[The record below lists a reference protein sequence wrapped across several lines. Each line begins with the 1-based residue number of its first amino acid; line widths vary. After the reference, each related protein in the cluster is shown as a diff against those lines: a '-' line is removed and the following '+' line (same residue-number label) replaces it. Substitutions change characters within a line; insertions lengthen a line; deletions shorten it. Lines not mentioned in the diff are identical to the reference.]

1 MPAQLP
7 IIDLVFFVVVAAFAI
22 IACFKGFVDE
32 LFDRGAPLIAIWAAI
47 FGYKILAV
55 KLLPYVHFAVL
66 ANIFAFVLVFILVF
80 LIVKVIQQVV
90 GKIFEGKILGQLNRL
105 LGFAFG
111 VVEGLAIVAL
121 VLIILTVQP
130 WFDVSPI
137 LTGSIFYKIFQI
149 FLANTSLPVPQEGA
163 ASTSAWLLLASG
175 RAANV

>member
-1 MPAQLP
+1 M
-7 IIDLVFFVVVAAFAI
+7 
-22 IACFKGFVDE
+22 
-32 LFDRGAPLIAIWAAI
+32 
-47 FGYKILAV
+47 
-55 KLLPYVHFAVL
+55 HFQVL

-111 VVEGLAIVAL
+111 IVEGLAIVAL

-149 FLANTSLPVPQEGA
+149 FLANTSLPVPQKGA